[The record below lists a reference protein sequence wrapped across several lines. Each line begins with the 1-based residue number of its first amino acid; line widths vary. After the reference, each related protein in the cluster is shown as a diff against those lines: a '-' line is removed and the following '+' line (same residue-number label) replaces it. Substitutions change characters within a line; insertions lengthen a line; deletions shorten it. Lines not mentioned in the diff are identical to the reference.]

1 MYAKG
6 TVACSTGGCNL
17 VAYGSERSS
26 KYPPSVISHTFSLIT
41 HQVNSIVLI
50 TNGLS
55 FAFQAVL
62 FLAVGSLA
70 DYGVW
75 RPHITTAFTVL
86 TWAVSFGWLGVET
99 ASKCVQFAI
108 WVDLA
113 DLGGSDGN
121 LGPHCTFSD

>member
-1 MYAKG
+1 
-6 TVACSTGGCNL
+6 
-17 VAYGSERSS
+17 
-26 KYPPSVISHTFSLIT
+26 
-41 HQVNSIVLI
+41 VLI

-86 TWAVSFGWLGVET
+86 AWGVSFGWLGVED
-99 ASKCVQFAI
+99 ASK
-108 WVDLA
+108 
-113 DLGGSDGN
+113 
-121 LGPHCTFSD
+121 